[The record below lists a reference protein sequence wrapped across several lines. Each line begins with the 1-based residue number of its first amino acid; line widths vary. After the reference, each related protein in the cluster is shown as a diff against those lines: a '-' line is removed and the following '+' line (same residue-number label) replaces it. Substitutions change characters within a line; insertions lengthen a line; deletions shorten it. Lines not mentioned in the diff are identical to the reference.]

1 MKIKKDNTIIVKE
14 CDKGG
19 ACVIMDAKFYNEK
32 MCNIL
37 RDEFTYKQ
45 LDTNIDNK
53 TRKLIEKL
61 TEKYKASL
69 TKRKLT
75 T

>member
-19 ACVIMDAKFYNEK
+19 ACVIMGAKFYNEK
-32 MCNIL
+32 ICNIL

-45 LDTNIDNK
+45 LEKNIGNK
-53 TRKLIEKL
+53 TRKLMEKL
-61 TEKYKASL
+61 TEKY
-69 TKRKLT
+69 
-75 T
+75 